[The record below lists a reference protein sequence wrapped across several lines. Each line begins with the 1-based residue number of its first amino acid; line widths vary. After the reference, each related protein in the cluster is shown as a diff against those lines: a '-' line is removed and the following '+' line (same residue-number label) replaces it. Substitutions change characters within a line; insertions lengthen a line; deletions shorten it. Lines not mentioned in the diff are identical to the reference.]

1 MSRNQPSG
9 RGLGREARH
18 SEPLGQRGTVQLS
31 YGVRVGAGDLA
42 GNGEEINRSGPA
54 LCPVRRS

>member
-42 GNGEEINRSGPA
+42 GNGEEMN
-54 LCPVRRS
+54 